1 MATGSERVPPIIAAG
16 KNAEAAKLMA
26 SGKFRQALGVLN
38 EAVYAAPDYP
48 HTYAQRA
55 VVFDR
60 LGLTPQAE
68 GDRRRARDLAE
79 SGGYSEAE
87 VFAQAVPVRRPRD
100 RPRAPLRPTARRS
113 HPQPQRRF
121 RGMSETAVV
130 LLALG
135 GLAATGGGLFLAADT
150 LRSASGDINF
160 NFLEFDSFQPSSEP
174 GEATAEAT
182 PSPSPD
188 PTPPPVTPAPEVLAG
203 NPFSFSTLQDTWKSK
218 GLEASIGAVNPA
230 FTGFKVTPFDVTLSK
245 GGSSA
250 ALSVLIYP
258 DANSPSQ
265 DWNLG
270 GVPSPQSGRGA
281 PAFARGW
288 YNKNV
293 ILLLRSG
300 SQEIANEAKTA
311 FLEL

>member
-1 MATGSERVPPIIAAG
+1 MTTGSERVPPIIAAS
-16 KNAEAAKLMA
+16 KNAEAAKLIA
-26 SGKFRQALGVLN
+26 SGKFRQALRVLN
-38 EAVYAAPDYP
+38 EAIYAAPDYP
-48 HTYAQRA
+48 HSYAKRA
-55 VVFDR
+55 IVFDR
-60 LGLTPQAE
+60 LGLAPQAE
-68 GDRRRARDLAE
+68 ADRRRARDLAE
-79 SGGYSEAE
+79 SGGFSETE
-87 VFAQAVPVRRPRD
+87 VFAQPAPRRRSPD
-100 RPRAPLRPTARRS
+100 RPRAPQPPTVQRS
-113 HPQPQRRF
+113 QPQRR
-121 RGMSETAVV
+121 RLLVGMSETVVV
-130 LLALG
+130 LVALG
-135 GLAATGGGLFLAADT
+135 GLAVTGAGLYLAADT
-150 LRSASGDINF
+150 VRGVDINF
-160 NFLEFDSFQPSSEP
+160 NFLEFDSFQSSSEP
-174 GEATAEAT
+174 DEATAEPT
-182 PSPSPD
+182 PPPTPE

-218 GLEASIGAVNPA
+218 GIEVSIGAVNPA
-230 FTGFKVTPFDVTLSK
+230 FTGFRVTPFDVTLSK
-245 GGSSA
+245 GGASA

>member
-1 MATGSERVPPIIAAG
+1 MTTGSERVPPIIAAS
-16 KNAEAAKLMA
+16 KNAEAAKLIA
-26 SGKFRQALGVLN
+26 SGKFRQALRVLN
-38 EAVYAAPDYP
+38 EAIYAAPDYP
-48 HTYAQRA
+48 RSYAKRA
-55 VVFDR
+55 IVFDR
-60 LGLTPQAE
+60 LGLAPQAE
-68 GDRRRARDLAE
+68 ADRRRARDLAE
-79 SGGYSEAE
+79 SGGFSETE
-87 VFAQAVPVRRPRD
+87 VFAQPAPRRRSPD
-100 RPRAPLRPTARRS
+100 RPRAPQPPTVQRS
-113 HPQPQRRF
+113 QPQRR
-121 RGMSETAVV
+121 RLLVGMSETVVV
-130 LLALG
+130 LVALG
-135 GLAATGGGLFLAADT
+135 GLAVTGAGLYLAADT
-150 LRSASGDINF
+150 VRGVDINF
-160 NFLEFDSFQPSSEP
+160 NFLEFDSFQSSSEP
-174 GEATAEAT
+174 DEATAEPT
-182 PSPSPD
+182 PPPTPE

-218 GLEASIGAVNPA
+218 GIEVSIGAVNPA
-230 FTGFKVTPFDVTLSK
+230 FTGFRVTPFDVTLSK
-245 GGSSA
+245 GGASA

>member
-1 MATGSERVPPIIAAG
+1 MTTGSERVPPIIAAS

-38 EAVYAAPDYP
+38 EAVYAAPGYP

-68 GDRRRARDLAE
+68 GDRRRARDLAQ

-87 VFAQAVPVRRPRD
+87 VFAQPAPVRRSRD
-100 RPRAPLRPTARRS
+100 RPRPP
-113 HPQPQRRF
+113 PQPRPERSPPRQERRF

-130 LLALG
+130 LVALG
-135 GLAATGGGLFLAADT
+135 GLAVSGAGLFLAANT
-150 LRSASGDINF
+150 LQSAFEEINF
-160 NFLEFDSFQPSSEP
+160 NFLEFDSFQSSSEP
-174 GEATAEAT
+174 SEATAEAT
-182 PSPSPD
+182 PAPTPE

-203 NPFSFSTLQDTWKSK
+203 NPFSFSTLQDTWKPK

-245 GGSSA
+245 GGASV
-250 ALSVLIYP
+250 ALSVLIYA

-270 GVPSPQSGRGA
+270 GVPSPQSGRAA

-300 SQEIANEAKTA
+300 SQDIANEAKTA

>member
-1 MATGSERVPPIIAAG
+1 MKTGSERVPPIIAAS

-48 HTYAQRA
+48 HTYARRA

-87 VFAQAVPVRRPRD
+87 VFAQPAPQRPSRE
-100 RPRAPLRPTARRS
+100 RPRAPSQQRPRRS
-113 HPQPQRRF
+113 PPRQERRF

-130 LLALG
+130 LVALG
-135 GLAATGGGLFLAADT
+135 GLAVSGAGLYLAADT
-150 LRSASGDINF
+150 VGSVDVNF
-160 NFLEFDSFQPSSEP
+160 DFLQFDSFQSSSEP

-182 PSPSPD
+182 PSPSPE
-188 PTPPPVTPAPEVLAG
+188 PTPPPVTPAPEALAG
-203 NPFSFSTLQDTWKSK
+203 NPYSFSTLQDTWKSK
-218 GLEASIGAVNPA
+218 GLEASIGAVNAA
-230 FTGFKVTPFDVTLSK
+230 FTGFKVTPFDVTLTR
-245 GGSSA
+245 GSASA
-250 ALSVLIYP
+250 VFSLAIYP
-258 DANSPSQ
+258 DANAPSQ

-270 GVPSPQSGRGA
+270 SVPSPQSGRRA
-281 PAFARGW
+281 PAFQRGW
-288 YNKNV
+288 YNRNV
-293 ILLLRSG
+293 IVLLRSG
-300 SQEIANEAKTA
+300 SDEVANEAKTG
-311 FLEL
+311 FLDLGG

>member
-1 MATGSERVPPIIAAG
+1 MTTGSERVPPIIAAS
-16 KNAEAAKLMA
+16 KNAEAAKLIA
-26 SGKFRQALGVLN
+26 SGKVRQALRVLN

-48 HTYAQRA
+48 HTYAKRA

-60 LGLTPQAE
+60 LGLAPQAE
-68 GDRRRARDLAE
+68 ADRRRARDLAE

-87 VFAQAVPVRRPRD
+87 VFAQPAPKRPSRDGPRRP
-100 RPRAPLRPTARRS
+100 
-113 HPQPQRRF
+113 PQPRPARSRRPQERRF

-160 NFLEFDSFQPSSEP
+160 NFLEFDSFQSSSEP
-174 GEATAEAT
+174 GEATSEAT

-218 GLEASIGAVNPA
+218 SLEASIGAVNPA

-245 GGSSA
+245 GGVSA

>member
-1 MATGSERVPPIIAAG
+1 MTTGSERVPPIIAAS
-16 KNAEAAKLMA
+16 KNDEAAKLMA
-26 SGKFRQALGVLN
+26 SGKFRQALHVLN

-55 VVFDR
+55 IVFDR
-60 LGLTPQAE
+60 LGLTPQAD

-87 VFAQAVPVRRPRD
+87 VFPQPAPVRRSRD
-100 RPRAPLRPTARRS
+100 RPRAPPRPTARRS
-113 HPQPQRRF
+113 HPQERRMA
-121 RGMSETAVV
+121 GMSETAVV
-130 LLALG
+130 LVALG
-135 GLAATGGGLFLAADT
+135 SLAATGAGLFLAANT
-150 LRSASGDINF
+150 LQSAVEDVNF
-160 NFLEFDSFQPSSEP
+160 NFLEFDSFQSSSEP
-174 GEATAEAT
+174 GDATTEAT

-203 NPFSFSTLQDTWKSK
+203 NPFSFSTLQDTWKPK
-218 GLEASIGAVNPA
+218 GLEASIGAINPA

-245 GGSSA
+245 GGASA

-311 FLEL
+311 FLDL

>member
-1 MATGSERVPPIIAAG
+1 MTTGSERVPPIIAAS

-26 SGKFRQALGVLN
+26 SGKVRQALRVLN

-48 HTYAQRA
+48 HTYAKRA
-55 VVFDR
+55 IVFDR
-60 LGLTPQAE
+60 LGLAPQADA
-68 GDRRRARDLAE
+68 DRRRAGDLAE

-87 VFAQAVPVRRPRD
+87 VFAQPAPIRRPREGPRPPPQPRPQRS
-100 RPRAPLRPTARRS
+100 RPRQGRRY
-113 HPQPQRRF
+113 

-130 LLALG
+130 LVALG
-135 GLAATGGGLFLAADT
+135 GLAATGAGLFLAADT
-150 LRSASGDINF
+150 LQGAFEDVNF
-160 NFLEFDSFQPSSEP
+160 NFLEFDSFQSSSEP

-182 PSPSPD
+182 PSPSPE

-203 NPFSFSTLQDTWKSK
+203 NPYSFSTLQDTWKSK
-218 GLEASIGAVNPA
+218 GIEASIGAVNPA
-230 FTGFKVTPFDVTLSK
+230 FTGFKVTPFNVTLSK
-245 GGSSA
+245 GGASA

>member
-1 MATGSERVPPIIAAG
+1 
-16 KNAEAAKLMA
+16 
-26 SGKFRQALGVLN
+26 
-38 EAVYAAPDYP
+38 
-48 HTYAQRA
+48 
-55 VVFDR
+55 
-60 LGLTPQAE
+60 
-68 GDRRRARDLAE
+68 
-79 SGGYSEAE
+79 
-87 VFAQAVPVRRPRD
+87 
-100 RPRAPLRPTARRS
+100 
-113 HPQPQRRF
+113 
-121 RGMSETAVV
+121 MSETAVV

-160 NFLEFDSFQPSSEP
+160 KFLEFDSFQSSSEP

-182 PSPSPD
+182 PSPSPE
-188 PTPPPVTPAPEVLAG
+188 PTAPPVTPAPEVLAG

-218 GLEASIGAVNPA
+218 GLEATIGAVNPA

-245 GGSSA
+245 GGASA

-300 SQEIANEAKTA
+300 SQDIANEAKTA